1 MFSGLK
7 IKTKMMLALCSVI
20 LVMYGITIFLV
31 MYNTNAIIKEEAFE
45 KTNNMAL
52 QYSHIIKNRIE
63 KAMQTARVLSETYEG
78 IIINQETPNK
88 SELDTALKQIMK
100 QHPEFSGLWIM
111 INPGELF
118 KGHYYPWLHRDRE
131 QVEFAFEPYE
141 TIEEYQSE
149 TEQSFYA
156 IPKQS
161 QKEALLE
168 PYAETGINI
177 MMTST
182 VVPIIVNN
190 RVAGVAGVDLTLEV
204 LSQIV
209 SEIKPYGTGMAN
221 LISNTGIYIAHPD
234 KDMVNKPFEK
244 NTPLLKKAANA
255 IKNGEKF
262 SMTEVSE
269 TLGEE
274 TYRIFVPI
282 QIGDC
287 DKPWAFSVEVPIQKI
302 LANGKRILWI
312 CLISGLIAILFAGGI
327 IFLIALSITRPI
339 NQTVAGLKDIA
350 QGEGDLTKRL
360 SITAKDE
367 LGELASWFNVF
378 IEKMQAIITQVS
390 TNTNQMDNASRELS
404 GIATELASQAER
416 TSLRANN
423 VAIASEELSSNV
435 TTVAAA
441 MEESTTNT
449 SIVASSSEDMST
461 TFSQIAANV
470 EEASI
475 ISGSAVTQAQETA
488 KRMGE
493 LEEAA
498 QSISKV
504 TDAIT
509 DISDKTNLLALNA
522 TIEAARAGEAGKGF
536 AVVATEIKELA
547 AQTIQATEN
556 IKNQISGIQNS
567 SRVSISSIDKIVTI
581 INQVNDIIKTITAAM
596 EEQSTTTQEITTN
609 ITHTSQGL
617 AEINENVNQG
627 ASISEK
633 ISGDIIQVSEAA
645 EQISGKSSAVTEQA
659 AQLEELSSVLKKIV
673 TSFKI

>member
-1 MFSGLK
+1 
-7 IKTKMMLALCSVI
+7 MMLALCSVI
-20 LVMYGITIFLV
+20 VLMYGITISLV

-52 QYSHIIKNRIE
+52 QYSNMIKNRIE

-78 IIINQETPNK
+78 IIINQGPPNK

-111 INPGELF
+111 IDPGELF
-118 KGHYYPWLHRDRE
+118 EGHYYPWLHRDRE
-131 QVEFAFEPYE
+131 QVEFKFEPYE

-149 TEQSFYA
+149 TEQSFFA
-156 IPKQS
+156 IPKQN

-168 PYAETGINI
+168 PYAETGIKI

-182 VVPIIVNN
+182 VVPIMVNK
-190 RVAGVAGVDLTLEV
+190 RVVGVAGVDITLEV
-204 LSQIV
+204 LSQMV

-221 LISNTGIYIAHPD
+221 LISNAGIYIAHPD
-234 KDMVNKPFEK
+234 KAMVNKPFEE
-244 NTPLLKKAANA
+244 NTPLLKEAANA
-255 IKNGEKF
+255 IKKGEKF
-262 SMTEVSE
+262 SMTYISDA
-269 TLGEE
+269 LGEE

-282 QIGDC
+282 QIGDS
-287 DKPWAFSVEVPIQKI
+287 DNPWAFSVEVPIQKV
-302 LANGKRILWI
+302 LANGKKILWI
-312 CLISGLIAILFAGGI
+312 CLMTGLVAVLVAGGI
-327 IFLIALSITRPI
+327 IFLIALSITKPI

-360 SITAKDE
+360 HITATDE

-378 IEKMQAIITQVS
+378 MEKMQAIIAQVS
-390 TNTNQMDNASRELS
+390 TNTHQVDNASRELS
-404 GIATELASQAER
+404 GIATELSSQAER
-416 TSLRANN
+416 TSHRANN
-423 VAIASEELSSNV
+423 VATASEALSSTV

-441 MEESTTNT
+441 MEASTTNT
-449 SIVASSSEDMST
+449 SMVASSSEEMSA

-498 QSISKV
+498 QAISKV

-556 IKNQISGIQNS
+556 IKNQISGIQDS
-567 SRVSISSIDKIVTI
+567 SRGSISSIDKIVNI
-581 INQVNDIIKTITAAM
+581 INQVNDIIKTITTAM
-596 EEQSTTTQEITTN
+596 EEQSTTTQKITTN
-609 ITHTSQGL
+609 ITHTSQGI
-617 AEINENVNQG
+617 AEINENVNQS
-627 ASISEK
+627 ASISGE
-633 ISGDIIQVSEAA
+633 ISRDITQVSEAA

-659 AQLEELSSVLKKIV
+659 AQLKELSSALKKIV